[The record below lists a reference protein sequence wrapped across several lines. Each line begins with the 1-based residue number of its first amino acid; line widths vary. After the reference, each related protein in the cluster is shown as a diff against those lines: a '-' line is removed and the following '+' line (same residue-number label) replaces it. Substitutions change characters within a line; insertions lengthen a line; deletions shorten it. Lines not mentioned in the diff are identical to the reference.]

1 MGRLIIDTK
10 HLKISGSALLS
21 FSSSHL
27 SQQGRLSLTNLWN
40 QQSRQPPQAGKRLFN
55 PGKPFAL
62 NLAILPVVS
71 WTSPGIPSW
80 T

>member
-40 QQSRQPPQAGKRLFN
+40 QIESHFVYGTETLHLIMHYVNVIGLDIRV
-55 PGKPFAL
+55 
-62 NLAILPVVS
+62 I
-71 WTSPGIPSW
+71 
-80 T
+80 